1 MNAASNGN
9 VFSVPSFAL
18 IPSKLNLKASLKRK
32 RPNTRNTEFLCHFQS
47 EQWTSLNWHIMNHEN
62 VFSAFGLQLIYVYIR
77 AALLNGRLWANFERK
92 LFKCLCVRLNGN
104 FAPHPFYFHIFFF
117 SHFFFHFLSLL
128 SVFFLYFLKP
138 LMHFRSAYLPIW
150 NRTFRSRY

>member
-1 MNAASNGN
+1 
-9 VFSVPSFAL
+9 
-18 IPSKLNLKASLKRK
+18 
-32 RPNTRNTEFLCHFQS
+32 
-47 EQWTSLNWHIMNHEN
+47 MNHEN
-62 VFSAFGLQLIYVYIR
+62 VFSVFGLQLIYIR

-104 FAPHPFYFHIFFF
+104 FGSPSVLLSHLFLFAFFF
-117 SHFFFHFLSLL
+117 LLHLLLLFFFL

-150 NRTFRSRY
+150 ILSCFVPFNETDGKRELTNFKIGKTKKIYEYFEYL